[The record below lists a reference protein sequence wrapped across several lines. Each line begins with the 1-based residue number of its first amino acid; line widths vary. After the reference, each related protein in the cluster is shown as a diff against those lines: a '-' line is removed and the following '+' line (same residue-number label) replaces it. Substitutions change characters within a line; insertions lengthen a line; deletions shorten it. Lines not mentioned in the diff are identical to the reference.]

1 MVTINNL
8 FCHNFFAWM
17 TINIDL
23 SMFYL
28 EAARKGKGM
37 KVHLWAKWRL
47 AIDVGHEISDG

>member
-8 FCHNFFAWM
+8 FCHNFFACM

-28 EAARKGKGM
+28 EAARKGKGT

-47 AIDVGHEISDG
+47 AIDVGREISDG